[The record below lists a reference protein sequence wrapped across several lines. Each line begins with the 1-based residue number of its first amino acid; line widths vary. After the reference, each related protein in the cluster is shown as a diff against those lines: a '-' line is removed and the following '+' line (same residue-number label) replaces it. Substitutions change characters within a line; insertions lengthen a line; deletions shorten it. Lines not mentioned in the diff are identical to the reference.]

1 MSYFHERSLLI
12 WTFAALACFGG
23 CVPKVEC
30 DSPESRT
37 AVLQIVSDD
46 HSNALANYAARN
58 SNVVKDVEKS
68 ENSDKAKPLYLLGE
82 KLVTTSISEDKKT
95 LSCSGAISAVVG
107 NTKASKEINFT
118 VQRSP
123 DGKLSVSV
131 EPFQF

>member
-1 MSYFHERSLLI
+1 M
-12 WTFAALACFGG
+12 
-23 CVPKVEC
+23 VE
-30 DSPESRT
+30 
-37 AVLQIVSDD
+37 
-46 HSNALANYAARN
+46 
-58 SNVVKDVEKS
+58 DVEKS